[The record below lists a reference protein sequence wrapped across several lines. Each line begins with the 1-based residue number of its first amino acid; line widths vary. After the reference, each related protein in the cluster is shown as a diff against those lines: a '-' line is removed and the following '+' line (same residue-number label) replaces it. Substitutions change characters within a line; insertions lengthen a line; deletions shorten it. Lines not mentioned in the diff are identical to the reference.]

1 MDPTILLSLAIPILT
16 LSIICVSILCSLII
30 TVASIGIPIYFMRQN
45 SKRAEQL
52 MARGT
57 QGEATIL
64 SLEDT
69 GMLINNQP
77 RVTLMLEIRMPYG
90 SPYQV
95 RKTMTIPMIRVS
107 QVQVGAVIPVMVDM
121 SDPTNPDKVGLLF
134 K

>member
-1 MDPTILLSLAIPILT
+1 MDPTALLSLAIPFVT
-16 LSIICVSILCSLII
+16 LAIICLSVLCTLII
-30 TVASIGIPIYFMRQN
+30 TVASVGIPIYFMRKN
-45 SKRAEQL
+45 SKRAEEL

-57 QGEATIL
+57 RGEATIL

-95 RKTMTIPMIRVS
+95 KKTMTIPMIRVS

-121 SDPTNPDKVGLLF
+121 TDPSNPDKVGLLF

>member
-1 MDPTILLSLAIPILT
+1 MDPTALFGLAIPVVT
-16 LSIICVSILCSLII
+16 LAIICVSVLCSLII
-30 TVASIGIPIYFMRQN
+30 TAASIRIPIYFMRKN
-45 SKRAEQL
+45 SKRAEEL
-52 MARGT
+52 MASGT
-57 QGEATIL
+57 RGEATVL

-95 RKTMTIPMIRVS
+95 KKTMTIPMIRVS
-107 QVQVGAVIPVMVDM
+107 QVQVGSIIPVMVDM
-121 SDPTNPDKVGLLF
+121 TDPSNPDKVGLLF